1 MQGVKCRRT
10 RGVNHR
16 LGPVNR
22 RSVDAGRM
30 NGDCH
35 SPGPGAGPWR
45 AGASPHTREVIT
57 GEVLLISWSLRSRS
71 PCPAP
76 PRGRPRLRP
85 ASSPRS
91 QTASW
96 RLLTPTRRSASD
108 SCCKNF
114 QSRRRFMRHRID
126 QSHNTPRLARS
137 GQRPAA
143 IDWPPVR
150 TQVGLLP
157 AALAR
162 QSCRACPASLAPLAR
177 LGWLLG
183 MTTSQQ

>member
-1 MQGVKCRRT
+1 M
-10 RGVNHR
+10 
-16 LGPVNR
+16 L
-22 RSVDAGRM
+22 SVLPALAWDVRFIYLL
-30 NGDCH
+30 H
-35 SPGPGAGPWR
+35 SARDWR
-45 AGASPHTREVIT
+45 ALALRQ
-57 GEVLLISWSLRSRS
+57 EVLLISWSLRSRS

>member
-1 MQGVKCRRT
+1 MPTCLRSEMQMEAQ
-10 RGVNHR
+10 
-16 LGPVNR
+16 GP
-22 RSVDAGRM
+22 
-30 NGDCH
+30 
-35 SPGPGAGPWR
+35 SPRHTPYRYTDSAPSCSP
-45 AGASPHTREVIT
+45 ATPHTAQT
-57 GEVLLISWSLRSRS
+57 GSKVLLISWSLRSRS

-126 QSHNTPRLARS
+126 QSQQQSTPRLARS
-137 GQRPAA
+137 GQRPTA

-157 AALAR
+157 AAMAR